1 MFGLKGEILSLQ
13 TVWFGNYFTPSS
25 SLLYPPSFRV
35 ETSESTLTSLTGIYE
50 KTSLDKREHRPVYKH
65 RENEN
70 HIFYEGE
77 MWWYL
82 YKYVNLCIPA
92 PHWYIGLLTERKVR
106 SKETDLTVIPL
117 IQWEHL
123 SSGQWTDLKLVNTD
137 PNIQHTFTLNLTIN
151 HGEMIIQ

>member
-1 MFGLKGEILSLQ
+1 MG
-13 TVWFGNYFTPSS
+13 TNYVSPSS

-35 ETSESTLTSLTGIYE
+35 ETSEPTLTNLAGIYE

-77 MWWYL
+77 MSRYYL
-82 YKYVNLCIPA
+82 YKYFNLCIPA

-106 SKETDLTVIPL
+106 SKDTDLTVIPL

-123 SSGQWTDLKLVNTD
+123 SSGQTWTDLSVVNTD

-151 HGEMIIQ
+151 QGEMIIQ

>member
-1 MFGLKGEILSLQ
+1 MLDLKGKIHIFFKDCQLC
-13 TVWFGNYFTPSS
+13 YFTPSS

-50 KTSLDKREHRPVYKH
+50 KTSDLREHRPVYKH

-70 HIFYEGE
+70 NIFYEGE

>member
-1 MFGLKGEILSLQ
+1 MEAK
-13 TVWFGNYFTPSS
+13 YFNLSS

-35 ETSESTLTSLTGIYE
+35 ETLDSTLTNLAGIYE
-50 KTSLDKREHRPVYKH
+50 KTSLDKRDHRPVYKH

-77 MWWYL
+77 MSQYF
-82 YKYVNLCIPA
+82 YKYFNLCIPA
-92 PHWYIGLLTERKVR
+92 PHWYIGLLAERKVR
-106 SKETDLTVIPL
+106 SKATDLTVIPL

-123 SSGQWTDLKLVNTD
+123 SNGQWTDLSVVNTD